1 MKKYLLPFLLF
12 AIPAPAIAE
21 TYNGVQLPANFMIW
35 RGKVYNLDYMAN
47 KGIAPVAQPI
57 TAQPSAPI
65 ATDLQSR
72 YESKETRDN
81 ERRVNYEN
89 ARGRI
94 MIEYL
99 KNVR

>member
-1 MKKYLLPFLLF
+1 MKKYLLISFLLF
-12 AIPAPAIAE
+12 AIPTPAIAE

-47 KGIAPVAQPI
+47 KGVAPVAQPI
-57 TAQPSAPI
+57 TAQPSEI
-65 ATDLQSR
+65 QKS

-99 KNVR
+99 QNVR

>member
-1 MKKYLLPFLLF
+1 MKKYILPFLLF

-47 KGIAPVAQPI
+47 KGVAPVAQPI
-57 TAQPSAPI
+57 TAQPSEI
-65 ATDLQSR
+65 QKS

-99 KNVR
+99 QNVRQ

>member
-12 AIPAPAIAE
+12 AIPIPAIAE

-47 KGIAPVAQPI
+47 KGVTPVAQPI
-57 TAQPSAPI
+57 VTRPTEIQES
-65 ATDLQSR
+65 

-89 ARGRI
+89 ARGQI

-99 KNVR
+99 QNVR